1 MRLAPPSRLGNGRS
15 MGAIERA
22 TALKSEL
29 EASLLRL
36 SIGATFLIAGL
47 GVLFGLISGSL
58 AILFDG
64 LFSLVDAGITWL
76 MLIVARLVAKESN
89 QKFQYGYW
97 HLEPLV
103 VALKA
108 GVLMTLVV
116 FGFLGALQSLQ
127 SGGHTPQLGPA
138 IGYAALVVLICAAT
152 SFWMWRQNARLN
164 SALITLD
171 LKAWVMSGVM
181 TAALLLAFLVAR
193 AMQGT
198 ALAPYVPYVDPAI
211 LAILSL
217 AILPVPWK
225 DAKIAFRDIFGMVPA
240 ELDNRVQQVMDAF
253 IERHGFESYESY
265 VTSTGRAK
273 FIEISVLARHGM
285 PPQTIE
291 YFDEL
296 RTEIGDAIGSH
307 GPDRWLT
314 IVFTADPAEL

>member
-1 MRLAPPSRLGNGRS
+1 

-47 GVLFGLISGSL
+47 GLLFGLLSGSL

-64 LFSLVDAGITWL
+64 LFSVVDAVITWL
-76 MLIVARLVAKESN
+76 MLLVARLVARESN

-108 GVLMTLVV
+108 GVLMMLVV

-127 SGGHTPQLGPA
+127 SGGHTPELGPA
-138 IGYAALVVLICAAT
+138 VGYALLVVLICLAT
-152 SFWMWRQNARLN
+152 CFWMWRQNARIG
-164 SALITLD
+164 SALVAVD
-171 LKAWVMSGVM
+171 LKAWAMSGVI
-181 TAALLLAFLVAR
+181 TAALLLAFLAAM

-198 ALAPYVPYVDPAI
+198 PLEPYVPYVDPAI

-225 DAKIAFRDIFGMVPA
+225 DAKIAFRDIFGIVPHA
-240 ELDNRVQQVMDAF
+240 LDGHVHEVMDAF
-253 IERHGFESYESY
+253 VERHGFQRYESY
-265 VTSTGRAK
+265 VTSTGRAR
-273 FIEISVLARHGM
+273 FIEISVLAKPGM
-285 PPQTIE
+285 PPRTIE
-291 YFDEL
+291 HFDTL
-296 RTEIGDAIGSH
+296 RAEIGDAIGSG

>member
-1 MRLAPPSRLGNGRS
+1 

-36 SIGATFLIAGL
+36 SIAATFLIAAL

-64 LFSLVDAGITWL
+64 LFSVVDAGITWL
-76 MLIVARLVAKESN
+76 MLVVARLVAQESN
-89 QKFQYGYW
+89 AKFQYGYW

-127 SGGHTPQLGPA
+127 AGGHTPQLGPA
-138 IGYAALVVLICAAT
+138 LIYAVLVVLICAAT
-152 SFWMWRQNARLN
+152 WFWMWRQNARLN
-164 SALITLD
+164 SALVRVD
-171 LKAWVMSGVM
+171 MKAWAMSGVM
-181 TAALLLAFLVAR
+181 TAALLLAFLAAR

-198 ALAPYVPYVDPAI
+198 QLAPYVRFVDPLI

-217 AILPVPWK
+217 AILPVPWN
-225 DAKIAFRDIFGMVPA
+225 DAKLAFRDIFGIVPQA
-240 ELDNRVQQVMDAF
+240 LNRQVQEVMDSF
-253 IERHGFESYESY
+253 IERHGFKSYESY
-265 VTSTGRAK
+265 VTMTGRAK
-273 FIEISVLARHGM
+273 FIEISVLAKRGM
-285 PPQTIE
+285 PPRTIE
-291 YFDEL
+291 HFDEL
-296 RTEIGDAIGSH
+296 RAEIGDAIGGG

>member
-1 MRLAPPSRLGNGRS
+1 

-29 EASLLRL
+29 EASLLRI

-47 GVLFGLISGSL
+47 GVLLGLVSGSL

-64 LFSLVDAGITWL
+64 LFSVVDAGITWL
-76 MLIVARLVAKESN
+76 MLVVARLVAKESN
-89 QKFQYGYW
+89 AKFQYGYW

-127 SGGHTPQLGPA
+127 AGGHTPQLGPA
-138 IGYAALVVLICAAT
+138 LVYTLLVVMVCAAT
-152 SFWMWRQNARLN
+152 WFWMWRQNARLN
-164 SALITLD
+164 SALIDLD
-171 LKAWVMSGVM
+171 LKAWAMSGVM
-181 TAALLLAFLVAR
+181 TAALLLAFAAAL
-193 AMQGT
+193 AMKGT
-198 ALAPYVPYVDPAI
+198 ALEPWVPYVDPAI

-217 AILPVPWK
+217 GILPVPWK
-225 DAKIAFRDIFGMVPA
+225 DARIAFRDIFGMVPA
-240 ELDNRVQQVMDAF
+240 ELDTWVHDVMDAF

-265 VTSTGRAK
+265 VTCTGRAK
-273 FIEISVLARHGM
+273 FIEISVLAKPGM
-285 PPQTIE
+285 PPKTIE
-291 YFDEL
+291 HFDEL
-296 RTEIGDAIGSH
+296 RTEIGDAIGHH

>member
-1 MRLAPPSRLGNGRS
+1 

-29 EASLLRL
+29 EASLLRI
-36 SIGATFLIAGL
+36 SIGATVLIAAL
-47 GVLFGLISGSL
+47 GVLLGLVSGSL

-64 LFSLVDAGITWL
+64 LFSVVDAGITWL
-76 MLIVARLVAKESN
+76 MLVVARLVAKEGN
-89 QKFQYGYW
+89 AKFQYGYW

-127 SGGHTPQLGPA
+127 AGGHTPQLGPA
-138 IGYAALVVLICAAT
+138 LIYTVLVVLICAAT
-152 SFWMWRQNARLN
+152 WFWMWRHNARLN
-164 SALITLD
+164 SALIQLD
-171 LKAWVMSGVM
+171 MKAWAMSGVM
-181 TAALLLAFLVAR
+181 TAALLVAFAAAS
-193 AMQGT
+193 AMEGT
-198 ALAPYVPYVDPAI
+198 ALDRFVPYIDPAI

-217 AILPVPWK
+217 AILPLPWK
-225 DAKIAFRDIFGMVPA
+225 DAKEAFRDIFGIVPA
-240 ELDNRVQQVMDAF
+240 ALDTHVQDVMDDF

-265 VTSTGRAK
+265 VTSTGRAR
-273 FIEISVLARHGM
+273 FIEISVLAKPGM
-285 PPQTIE
+285 PAKTIE
-291 YFDEL
+291 HFDQL
-296 RTEIGDAIGSH
+296 RSEIGAAIGGS

>member
-1 MRLAPPSRLGNGRS
+1 

-29 EASLLRL
+29 EAALLRL
-36 SIGATFLIAGL
+36 SIGATLLIAAL
-47 GVLFGLISGSL
+47 GVLFGLVSGSL

-64 LFSLVDAGITWL
+64 LFSVVDAGITWL
-76 MLIVARLVAKESN
+76 MLVVARLVAQESN
-89 QKFQYGYW
+89 AKFQYGYW

-108 GVLMTLVV
+108 GVLMTLVA

-127 SGGHTPQLGPA
+127 VGGHTPQLGPA
-138 IGYAALVVLICAAT
+138 IGYAALVVLICAGT
-152 SFWMWRQNARLN
+152 WFWMWRWNKRVG
-164 SALITLD
+164 SALVEVD
-171 LKAWVMSGVM
+171 MKAWAMSGVM
-181 TAALLLAFLVAR
+181 TAALLLAFLLAR

-198 ALAPYVPYVDPAI
+198 PLESWVPYVDPAI

-217 AILPVPWK
+217 AVLPVPWK
-225 DAKIAFRDIFGMVPA
+225 DAKIAFRDIFQIVPA
-240 ELDNRVQQVMDAF
+240 ALDGRVQEVMDSF

-265 VTSTGRAK
+265 VTSTGRAN
-273 FIEISVLARHGM
+273 FIEISVLAKPGM

-291 YFDEL
+291 HFDEL
-296 RTEIGDAIGSH
+296 RAEIGEAIGGG

>member
-1 MRLAPPSRLGNGRS
+1 

-36 SIGATFLIAGL
+36 SIGATMLIAAL
-47 GVLFGLISGSL
+47 GVLFGLVSGSL

-64 LFSLVDAGITWL
+64 LFSVADAGVTWL
-76 MLIVARLVAKESN
+76 MLVVARLVAQESN
-89 QKFQYGYW
+89 AKFQYGYW

-127 SGGHTPQLGPA
+127 AGGHTPQLGPA
-138 IGYAALVVLICAAT
+138 IGYAALVVLVCAAT
-152 SFWMWRQNARLN
+152 WFWMWRWNKRVG
-164 SALITLD
+164 SALVELD
-171 LKAWVMSGVM
+171 MKAWAMSGVM
-181 TAALLLAFLVAR
+181 TAALLLAFLLAR

-217 AILPVPWK
+217 AVLPVPWK
-225 DAKIAFRDIFGMVPA
+225 DAKIAFRDIFQIVPA
-240 ELDNRVQQVMDAF
+240 ALDGRVQEVMDGF

-273 FIEISVLARHGM
+273 FIEISVLAKPGM
-285 PPQTIE
+285 PARTIE
-291 YFDEL
+291 HFDQL
-296 RTEIGDAIGSH
+296 RAEIGEGIGGA

-314 IVFTADPAEL
+314 IMFTADPAEL